1 MHVRRAILLFAVVL
15 ALAAVVSSVSQPGRI
30 PRSAAPPAAEEP
42 VPPPRQEVENTGG
55 EAVRFRVGRP
65 ATRRLETGRSG
76 LVLVESRRPGQV
88 EIVGLGLEGFAEP
101 GVPARFEVFEE
112 RPRRAEI
119 RFTPT
124 DGSETRAVGLLV
136 FAEPRR

>member
-30 PRSAAPPAAEEP
+30 PRNAAPPAVEEP
-42 VPPPRQEVENTGG
+42 APAPRQGVEQTGG
-55 EAVRFRVGRP
+55 KAVRFRVGRP

-76 LVLVESRRPGQV
+76 LVLVQSGRPGQV
-88 EIVGLGLEGFAEP
+88 EVVGLGLEGFAEP

-119 RFTPT
+119 RFTPI
-124 DGSETRAVGLLV
+124 DGSETRAAGVLV
-136 FAEPRR
+136 FDEPER